1 MPKPKPTVHEV
12 AKQAMD
18 LFHRNADTLVAG
30 FLIRNP
36 DIDPGDIVLVSQATP
51 TGFRFYVDA
60 KELHV
65 PPEAEYG
72 TGILG
77 KVMADDWVNGWNAC
91 RQHVIAMAKDQR
103 GGDAEFAPIGG
114 ANG

>member
-1 MPKPKPTVHEV
+1 MAKPKPTVHEV
-12 AKQAMD
+12 AKQALD

-51 TGFRFYVDA
+51 TGFRFYVEA

-65 PPEAEYG
+65 PGEAEYG
-72 TGILG
+72 IEILG
-77 KVMADDWVNGWNAC
+77 KAMPDDWVNGWNAC
-91 RQHVIAMAKDQR
+91 RQAVIGMKAAA
-103 GGDAEFAPIGG
+103 GGGEGG
-114 ANG
+114 NE